1 MTATLS
7 TGHYPLP
14 SDEDVE
20 FFGLPRAALLILTGT
35 GTGNDAAGWRACVD
49 AAVETVAPSI
59 VRVDRVG
66 PGYVNW
72 GGLRQVRA
80 ALLPIVEREAPELLG
95 EEWLD
100 AAWKMAEP
108 YRAREVGVGYLAE
121 AVTFAVTRR
130 ISRESHQSAQI
141 IDRAAQALLRLRRS
155 CPPFGGGLTLVIDDL
170 HAWDRPSLRCLYRM
184 VALARPTD
192 RMSVVGFADAM
203 GQPADRDPDDP
214 GSRIPAA
221 RHRFFQRMASAQPV
235 RLVAVAPSDPPGAGD
250 DVRGAPAEQPVEADR
265 EDVPQRYDLLLLAM
279 GDALVFQ
286 NYERVFDLARFALHR
301 AADPDQEAQARRLI
315 AIADAQ
321 LDDFGLAAQNLGR
334 AARLTPDSGFAAHL
348 HYLTGLIATKRHY
361 DLDSAD
367 AAYQRGLAALG
378 DPGEEEDVARRVE
391 RAWLHNGQALVLALR
406 AKAAPDAETR
416 QQSLAAAFDLEL
428 RAFSLVRGV
437 PGAAP
442 AYLRHNLMANLT
454 FLLEISGR
462 FDEAVSFWRRAFE
475 TYLAGDSREFE
486 VAFDARLGLLLVK
499 AGKVDDGVAVL
510 QQARQVAEQVSDQFG
525 EEELCLKLGYAH
537 TAQGDHRKA
546 YLCYLDALR
555 LGSRLREPDI
565 CLDALVGMLWALAD
579 AGAREE
585 FTAVC
590 GIVARAVPDSPLAQ
604 RLTEATGAELDLAEA
619 LTTAGVLRPR
629 PSPKLRA
636 YIPGVDLEG
645 TPTQDLNRYLVWG
658 EGRLPQRPQQ
668 TLESD
673 R

>member
-7 TGHYPLP
+7 TGRFPLP
-14 SDEDVE
+14 SDEEVE
-20 FFGLPRAALLILTGT
+20 VFGLPRAAFLILTGT
-35 GTGNDAAGWRACVD
+35 RNDVAGWRTCVD
-49 AAVETVAPSI
+49 AAVETVASSV
-59 VRVDRVG
+59 VRIDPVDA
-66 PGYVNW
+66 GYVNW
-72 GGLRQVRA
+72 SGLRQVRA
-80 ALLPIVEREAPELLG
+80 ALLPVVEQEAPELLSQ
-95 EEWLD
+95 EWFD
-100 AAWKMAEP
+100 AAWKIAEP
-108 YRAREVGVGYLAE
+108 YHAREVGVGYLSE

-141 IDRAAQALLRLRRS
+141 IDRAAQALLRSRRD
-155 CPPFGGGLTLVIDDL
+155 CPSFGDGLTLVIDDL

-184 VALARPTD
+184 VALARPAD
-192 RMSVVGFADAM
+192 RISVIGFADAM
-203 GQPADRDPDDP
+203 EQPTDANLDDP
-214 GSRIPAA
+214 GSRIPVA
-221 RHRFFQRMASAQPV
+221 RQRFFQRLGSAQPV
-235 RLVAVAPSDPPGAGD
+235 RLVTVAPADPSGARGE
-250 DVRGAPAEQPVEADR
+250 VGGAPAKQPVESER
-265 EDVPQRYDLLLLAM
+265 EDVPGRYDLLLLAM

-321 LDDFGLAAQNLGR
+321 LDDFGLAAENLGR
-334 AARLTPDSGFAAHL
+334 AVRLTPDPDFAAHL

-361 DLDSAD
+361 DLDGAD

-378 DPGEEEDVARRVE
+378 DPGDEEDVGRRVE

-406 AKAAPDAETR
+406 AKAASDAESR
-416 QQSLAAAFDLEL
+416 QRFLAAAFDLEL

-462 FDEAVSFWRRAFE
+462 IDEAVSFWRRAFE
-475 TYLAGDSREFE
+475 AYLAGDSRAFQ
-486 VAFDARLGLLLVK
+486 VAFDARMGLLLVK
-499 AGKVDDGVAVL
+499 AGKVDDGVAML
-510 QQARQVAEQVSDQFG
+510 RKARQVAEELSDQFG

-537 TAQGDHRKA
+537 TVRGDLRKA

-565 CLDALVGMLWALAD
+565 CLDAFVGMMWVLAD
-579 AGAREE
+579 ADATEE
-585 FTAVC
+585 FTAMC
-590 GIVARAVPDSPLAQ
+590 GIVARAVPDSSLVQ
-604 RLTEATGAELDLAEA
+604 RLTEVTGTELAPAEV
-619 LTTAGVLRPR
+619 LTTAGLPRPK